1 MSNLFASNA
10 ATLIASGYTETTF
23 NSLPVAT
30 QQAVVSS
37 LAAPAKATNPSEAN
51 VYLNIDVLI
60 DGKPARI
67 SGIRLDSEYVQYL
80 DKEHTKT
87 NFVAASLLQTVLNK
101 GVQASNENLEFSVT
115 ITKQGESSVLAE
127 TKDLF

>member
-23 NSLPVAT
+23 NSLPAAT
-30 QQAVVSS
+30 QAAVVAS
-37 LAAPAKATNPSEAN
+37 LAPASAKPASDEHN

-87 NFVAASLLQTVLNK
+87 NHVASSLLQTVLNK
-101 GVQASNENLEFSVT
+101 GVQASNENLQFNVT